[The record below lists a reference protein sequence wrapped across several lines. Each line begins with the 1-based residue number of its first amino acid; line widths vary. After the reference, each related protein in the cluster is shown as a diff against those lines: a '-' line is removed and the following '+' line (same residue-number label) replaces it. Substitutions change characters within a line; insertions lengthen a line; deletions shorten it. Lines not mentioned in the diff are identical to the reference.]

1 MAKLNKDT
9 VETIIQRKR
18 RGLSSRLIAQKL
30 GVSKRRIDQVW
41 KHYRRTGKRVLI
53 RKPGKQSCD
62 VTQQERTLIMRV
74 QQQQGCGARLIAAL
88 LRRKYKKRIGHTRV
102 HMMLLDQQLATPNK
116 NKQGRR
122 KPWVFYERK
131 HSLSLGHIDWHPCA
145 WRNGYACVVLD
156 DASRKILA
164 GCEAA
169 RISSRQSITLV
180 KQVLQC
186 YGNIRRI
193 EQILTDRGSEF
204 YATLKKKAVMK
215 GQSDFERFLERE
227 GIQHILCR
235 YKHPQ
240 TNGKL
245 ERWFG
250 TYERHRKRF
259 ATFEDFVQW
268 YNKVRVHE
276 SLDLETPEQVFWLKL
291 REYIFEKAVRLFGW

>member
-1 MAKLNKDT
+1 MSSDYFGVPHLFPTPRVLPSMAKLNKDT

-41 KHYRRTGKRVLI
+41 KHYLRTGKRVLI

-131 HSLSLGHIDWHPCA
+131 HSDG
-145 WRNGYACVVLD
+145 
-156 DASRKILA
+156 
-164 GCEAA
+164 
-169 RISSRQSITLV
+169 
-180 KQVLQC
+180 
-186 YGNIRRI
+186 
-193 EQILTDRGSEF
+193 
-204 YATLKKKAVMK
+204 
-215 GQSDFERFLERE
+215 
-227 GIQHILCR
+227 
-235 YKHPQ
+235 
-240 TNGKL
+240 
-245 ERWFG
+245 
-250 TYERHRKRF
+250 
-259 ATFEDFVQW
+259 
-268 YNKVRVHE
+268 
-276 SLDLETPEQVFWLKL
+276 
-291 REYIFEKAVRLFGW
+291 